1 MDFQKELEQ
10 LINKYS
16 KENDSDTPDFILA
29 EYMNRSL
36 EMFNDII
43 NKREMWYGRKSDIE
57 IPREVLITSKLEEIR
72 KDNERIT
79 KYDSSE
85 NQHQVHILPITPAD
99 FLDVELP
106 KTLTGKELGDR
117 F

>member
-16 KENDSDTPDFILA
+16 KENDSDTPDFMLA
-29 EYMNRSL
+29 EYMIRSL

-43 NKREMWYGRKSDIE
+43 NKREMWYRRKSDIE
-57 IPREVLITSKLEEIR
+57 IPC
-72 KDNERIT
+72 
-79 KYDSSE
+79 E
-85 NQHQVHILPITPAD
+85 NQHQDHILPITPAD
-99 FLDVELP
+99 FLDIELP
-106 KTLTGKELGDR
+106 NTLPEEE